1 MSIQKVVKIQ
11 LLPMIIQQKYSQVI
25 HGFVRSSDLSFSMPK
40 MITMIILCFYG
51 STINIQNKYNIHP
64 QISKIFFISMKIKHS
79 FQIYFREIKYQ
90 HKIIMGLINNNNIKK
105 RKLYTDSTF
114 TGMLFVKKGHCF
126 YRNGILQYHSRTTMK
141 SKYCLKIAIN
151 FDFENKISYE
161 INDGYFKNQFVYGYG
176 NVYTSK
182 KKILFSSPMDTE
194 MYKEQDEDQTEQFCI
209 QLFDFADQI
218 SITNITK
225 N

>member
-1 MSIQKVVKIQ
+1 
-11 LLPMIIQQKYSQVI
+11 
-25 HGFVRSSDLSFSMPK
+25 
-40 MITMIILCFYG
+40 
-51 STINIQNKYNIHP
+51 
-64 QISKIFFISMKIKHS
+64 
-79 FQIYFREIKYQ
+79 
-90 HKIIMGLINNNNIKK
+90 
-105 RKLYTDSTF
+105 
-114 TGMLFVKKGHCF
+114 
-126 YRNGILQYHSRTTMK
+126 MK